1 MMQSRPV
8 FLSGKVVMEDG
19 TPPPDA
25 VTIERVCG
33 GSVRPEGY
41 TDSKGRFSFQ
51 LGQNQGMMAD
61 ASMSSA
67 DTDVLESL
75 AEAAPQVWAWAA
87 AAVSASAI
95 SRDVNFAPIS
105 PASVR
110 KA

>member
-67 DTDVLESL
+67 DTMSGI
-75 AEAAPQVWAWAA
+75 PG
-87 AAVSASAI
+87 
-95 SRDVNFAPIS
+95 RGG
-105 PASVR
+105 PAGMGMGGR
-110 KA
+110 GYQRA